1 MASSLR
7 KRRTVLMVV
16 VIVIAT
22 ALLFAYANLLKIQNA
37 LLLAARDPIE
47 KALEEALGVNV
58 EIGSITGKNL
68 SEVIISDLSVFAKSS
83 ADSCLLYTSRCV

>member
-1 MASSLR
+1 
-7 KRRTVLMVV
+7 VLMVV

-47 KALEEALGVNV
+47 RALEEALGVNV
-58 EIGSITGKNL
+58 EIGSIAGKTL
-68 SEVIISDLSVFAKSS
+68 SESNNI
-83 ADSCLLYTSRCV
+83 